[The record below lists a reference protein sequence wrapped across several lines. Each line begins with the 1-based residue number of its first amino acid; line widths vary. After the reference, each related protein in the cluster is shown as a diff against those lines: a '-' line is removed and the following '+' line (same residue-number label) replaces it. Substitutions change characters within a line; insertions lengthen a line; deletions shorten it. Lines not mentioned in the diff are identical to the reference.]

1 VNDPRSLEL
10 ARRELQ
16 RLGYLKHRVER
27 FLLSDAVSAAGEP
40 RAFLLVS
47 IKVGLLAG
55 TLLALANVLVLGAAN
70 DLFRTAPADLLP
82 LYAHLWPPLVLSC
95 ALGFV
100 AAAGGFLFALR
111 LFPRRSLEVLI
122 LGVAF
127 VATGV
132 LFGWALF
139 RARDFLLDLGR
150 GPRVVAAIVLPLLA
164 AGIAKLLANGLLSLA
179 IRLTRLTPRERLVSR
194 RTILAV
200 LGGAL
205 GLLTAVA
212 LAWPEAKRPSPPPSL
227 PVAPGESVAFVG
239 LDGILPGEL
248 DYLLARGA
256 LPELARRVAGG
267 GVVLRYARPEGV
279 EPAELWTTFATGVDA
294 GRHGV
299 GAIDGYRPAGLDST
313 LSRSGPWTL
322 WFRFVARPLRLAEHR
337 PILAGRRRAFAFWEL
352 AAHGGA
358 PVAAVNWWA
367 TYPAAPIPGLVVAHG
382 AFQLLSGHADGAVSP
397 AHRAAELAALAA
409 ATPAGAFGET
419 LAAALPAEP
428 AREALEKAM
437 RPDRFYREVASRER
451 SVRALAV
458 YLPGIDLVA
467 EGWLGGDVAF
477 ADLVRTQLVETDA
490 LLGSLAEGGAVVLVA
505 DPGRRG
511 GTEGRAI
518 LLRSGCR
525 PDPAE
530 PGVSAIP
537 ETPEI
542 PEIPE
547 VTPAEIAASVLRA
560 LGLPQSAELPQPLR
574 QCRWPEPPTVV
585 DGFGEP
591 SRRSDP
597 AEGSGDYLENLRSLG
612 YL

>member
-1 VNDPRSLEL
+1 MSDPRSLEL

-55 TLLALANVLVLGAAN
+55 TLLALANVLVLGVAN
-70 DLFRTAPADLLP
+70 DLFRAAPADLLP
-82 LYAHLWPPLVLSC
+82 LFAHLWPPLVLFC

-127 VATGV
+127 VATGT
-132 LFGWALF
+132 LFGWAVF
-139 RARDFLLDLGR
+139 RARDVLFDLGR

-164 AGIAKLLANGLLSLA
+164 AGVAKLLANGLLSLA

-200 LGGAL
+200 LGGTL

-212 LAWPEAKRPSPPPSL
+212 LAWPEAKRVVAPPAL
-227 PVAPGESVAFVG
+227 PMAPGETVAFVG

-256 LPELARRVAGG
+256 LPELARRIAAG
-267 GVVLRYARPEGV
+267 GVVARYARPAGV
-279 EPAELWTTFATGVDA
+279 EPAELWTTFATGVDST
-294 GRHGV
+294 RHGV
-299 GAIDGYRPAGLDST
+299 GAVDGYRPVGLEST
-313 LSRSGPWTL
+313 LSRSGPWTY
-322 WFRFVARPLRLAEHR
+322 WFRFVARPLRVAEHR

-367 TYPAAPIPGLVVAHG
+367 TYPAAPIPGLIVAHG

-397 AHRAAELAALAA
+397 SNRAADLAALAA
-409 ATPAGAFGET
+409 ATSAGAFGET
-419 LAAALPAEP
+419 LAAALPEEP
-428 AREALEKAM
+428 AKSALDKAM
-437 RPDRFYREVASRER
+437 RPDRFYREVARREDAA
-451 SVRALAV
+451 RALAV

-477 ADLVRTQLVETDA
+477 ADLVRTQLLETDA
-490 LLGSLAEGGAVVLVA
+490 LLAALAARQTVILVA

-511 GTEGRAI
+511 GEEGRV
-518 LLRSGCR
+518 LFLRARCR
-525 PDPAE
+525 SRSVTGAPA
-530 PGVSAIP
+530 VA
-537 ETPEI
+537 
-542 PEIPE
+542 PE
-547 VTPAEIAASVLRA
+547 VAPKEVAASLLRA
-560 LGLPQSAELPQPLR
+560 LGLPQSAELPPPSTL
-574 QCRWPEPPTVV
+574 CDWPEPPAVV
-585 DGFGEP
+585 DSYGEP
-591 SRRSDP
+591 SGHTETP
-597 AEGSGDYLENLRSLG
+597 AGTGDYLENLRSLG